1 VLERLQGKAPEG
13 AAPEAQ
19 PKPVNLTAVD
29 EMPSIKLLNQI
40 LADLEATSKQ
50 AAADVLR

>member
-1 VLERLQGKAPEG
+1 MAMRDDVWSTKSLVSIVYGAPSH
-13 AAPEAQ
+13 
-19 PKPVNLTAVD
+19 LRD